1 MIITAEMEIE
11 DEEWRPVVSRGA
23 TFSRYLISNYG
34 RVIGPRGKRSIG
46 KKAGLYRG
54 VDIAMTPEEVEEYP
68 QFTNYF
74 KGNVRI
80 INSKIHSLVAETF
93 MPIKDNLP
101 SEWADVRFILKDSHF
116 QLLQR
121 LYSIDHINGDKY
133 DNRVANLR
141 YVTAYQNSYFVKK
154 AQLNEYETNTEFGT

>member
-1 MIITAEMEIE
+1 MIITAEMEID
-11 DEEWRPVVSRGA
+11 DEEWRPIVSRGA

-34 RVIGPRGKRSIG
+34 RVIGPRGKRSTG
-46 KKAGLYRG
+46 KVSGMYKGL
-54 VDIAMTPEEVEEYP
+54 DIHMTPEEIEEYP

-80 INSKIHSLVAETF
+80 INAKIHGLVAETF

-101 SEWADVRFILKDSHF
+101 SEWADVRFTLKDSHF
-116 QLLQR
+116 YLLQR
-121 LYSIDHINGDKY
+121 LYNIDHINGEKH

-141 YVTAYQNSYFVKK
+141 YVTAYQNNTSVKK
-154 AQLNEYETNTEFGT
+154 KLLNQYETNTEFGT